1 MENQNKVF
9 HLFGSIPPTF
19 CFFALPTYKFADFFF
34 TLEIHGLRTLSIPLF
49 PTPFFGQK
57 ADSSMLITSEIKKN
71 QFQTNQL
78 FFCIITCIAFSN
90 SFQIRFTLSTGGGL
104 NK

>member
-1 MENQNKVF
+1 MKLYRQNFLCQSMENQNKVF

-57 ADSSMLITSEIKKN
+57 ADSSMLITSEIKKKFSFKQIN
-71 QFQTNQL
+71 Y
-78 FFCIITCIAFSN
+78 FFE
-90 SFQIRFTLSTGGGL
+90 
-104 NK
+104 